1 MRELCQI
8 QSPFLAEHLDEY
20 ANAVVSLTIPAD
32 KTLLD
37 DRATNKAMKVAD
49 IIKGTRTSTGYPMKL
64 FHGFANFGNN

>member
-8 QSPFLAEHLDEY
+8 QGPFLAEHLDEY
-20 ANAVVSLTIPAD
+20 ANAVVSLTTPAD

-37 DRATNKAMKVAD
+37 DRATNKAMVL
-49 IIKGTRTSTGYPMKL
+49 GHSTGYPMKL